1 MKGENS
7 DGGKGIPPYSQSGSF
22 FAVFSLTVLYV
33 FSALSGVFLYLQYRE
48 VKDLQFRVISLE
60 RERALFGFKAHGEA
74 LLTQVRRII

>member
-7 DGGKGIPPYSQSGSF
+7 DGGKGFPPYSQSGSF

-60 RERALFGFKAHGEA
+60 RERALFGFKADGEA
-74 LLTQVRRII
+74 LLTQVNRII